1 MISVLQCIVGLISGA
16 SLSDIDQTGQTALVH
31 AARNGYGTT
40 VAYLLGC
47 QTHKESDE
55 ETLGAQHALVGASQ
69 AGHLNIVEYLLD
81 TAELEVC
88 GETET

>member
-1 MISVLQCIVGLISGA
+1 MKIYNFLFLTGA

-31 AARNGYGTT
+31 AARNGHGTT

-47 QTHKESDE
+47 EDRKQTGDDV
-55 ETLGAQHALVGASQ
+55 LGTVHALIGASQ

-81 TAELEVC
+81 TAELEVKLNLFKK
-88 GETET
+88 

>member
-1 MISVLQCIVGLISGA
+1 MTGA

-31 AARNGYGTT
+31 AARNGHSTT

-47 QTHKESDE
+47 EDRKQTEDI
-55 ETLGAQHALVGASQ
+55 LGTVSALIGASQ

-81 TAELEVC
+81 TAELEVSLI
-88 GETET
+88 